1 MRVAGLT
8 RNPLASV
15 YFCPNFGVEPL
26 SPPDTRWTFLLHR
39 AAWNFQLTN
48 PICQSRSFHPEPRC
62 RSVRSSNDPVRISN
76 CLENMFAFH
85 LFESTDLRTRT
96 RNACSSQL
104 VERWPER
111 VPRRQD
117 HCPLDKVLQFAH
129 VAWPRIARKDLHRAG
144 RNCFNAPVHS
154 LGILVDIVPHKHRDV
169 FASIPQGGDE

>member
-1 MRVAGLT
+1 M
-8 RNPLASV
+8 
-15 YFCPNFGVEPL
+15 
-26 SPPDTRWTFLLHR
+26 LLLNR
-39 AAWNFQLTN
+39 AAWNLQLTN
-48 PICQSRSFHPEPRC
+48 PIRQSRSFHPEPRC

-144 RNCFNAPVHS
+144 
-154 LGILVDIVPHKHRDV
+154 GIVSMHR
-169 FASIPQGGDE
+169 FIRLAYLST